1 MLRWIPKSTSHF
13 LSSNRLFY
21 FIRKEKTK
29 RCTAK
34 LRWIEE
40 MHFKQAHQLN
50 VADINL
56 WENTSLSDCFS
67 RNSPWRCFFCF
78 FLFMSRRI
86 VQFHPPIELV
96 NIDTRFDTNGRRD
109 PLLSMDIGLLV
120 KCPSETSS
128 NLHCG
133 PLHRSQLLFTCH
145 CGWQV
150 KQIHPSLLKI
160 TKLRSSSSLSPN

>member
-1 MLRWIPKSTSHF
+1 MDIWILWYDIENAKVDSKIYQPLKTFTSHF

-21 FIRKEKTK
+21 FLRKEETK

-34 LRWIEE
+34 LRWMEE

-67 RNSPWRCFFCF
+67 RNSLWRCFFFF
-78 FLFMSRRI
+78 FLFMSRRV

-96 NIDTRFDTNGRRD
+96 NIDTNGRRD
-109 PLLSMDIGLLV
+109 PLLSKSIGLLV
-120 KCPSETSS
+120 KCPSETGRLAIQSALWS
-128 NLHCG
+128 LTQIATFIYL
-133 PLHRSQLLFTCH
+133 PLWLA
-145 CGWQV
+145 G
-150 KQIHPSLLKI
+150 
-160 TKLRSSSSLSPN
+160 

>member
-1 MLRWIPKSTSHF
+1 MLLTSIFERIQVYLIAFPAIHP
-13 LSSNRLFY
+13 
-21 FIRKEKTK
+21 EG
-29 RCTAK
+29 
-34 LRWIEE
+34 
-40 MHFKQAHQLN
+40 
-50 VADINL
+50 V
-56 WENTSLSDCFS
+56 
-67 RNSPWRCFFCF
+67 F